1 MTELDFP
8 NIQGFVV
15 RGYRLPAAGYVFLRI
30 EDPARARALLGKVID
45 QVITAERWD
54 VKPDSGIN
62 IAISYEGLRALGV
75 SEDSLAAFPAEFRDG
90 MAARAELLGD
100 TGDSAP
106 EHWEDCFRSRDAHVL
121 VMISAKDPAALAER
135 DRRIREAVAQAG
147 GASVVVTQR
156 GGALPTGRE
165 HFGYADGFSQPAIE
179 GSRFPDHPGAGA
191 PAKDGEWRPIR
202 AGEFILGYP
211 DEQGA
216 LPAAAPPDELSRNGS
231 YLVYRKLHQDV
242 ATFRRQLA
250 EAAALYP
257 GGEEEL
263 AAKLVGRWRDGTP
276 LDSRPGGEDAAL
288 VGDRSRNNA
297 FDFSGDPDGMRCPI
311 GSHIRRMNPR
321 LSMPFEG
328 KLVNRHRLIR
338 RGITYGD
345 PLPEGAEDDGADR
358 GVIFMTLQA
367 SLARQFEFV
376 QAQWANTGNPFRI
389 GDDQDPLTGPQ
400 DIEGP
405 PKMTIPGRPP
415 FFMGPLSRVVTT
427 RGGEYY
433 FAPGINGL
441 RYLAR
446 PGA

>member
-1 MTELDFP
+1 LTALDFP

-15 RGYRLPAAGYVFLRI
+15 RGYRLPAAGYMFLRI
-30 EDPARARALLGKVID
+30 DDGATARGFLGEFIP

-54 VKPDSGIN
+54 VKPESGIN
-62 IAISYEGLRALGV
+62 IAFSYEGLRALGV
-75 SEDSLAAFPAEFRDG
+75 PEASLAAFPAEFRGG
-90 MAARAELLGD
+90 MASRAELLGD
-100 TGDSAP
+100 IGESAP
-106 EHWEDCFRSRDAHVL
+106 EHWEECFRSGAAHVL
-121 VMISAKDPAALAER
+121 VMISAKDSAALAER
-135 DRRIREAVAQAG
+135 DQRIRALVESRG
-147 GASVVVTQR
+147 GASVVVTQI
-156 GGALPTGRE
+156 GAVLPTGRE

-191 PAKDGEWRPIR
+191 PAKNGGWRPIA

-211 DEQGA
+211 DEQGS
-216 LPAAAPPDELSRNGS
+216 LPAAPPPGELSRNGS
-231 YLVYRKLHQDV
+231 YVVYRKLRQDV
-242 ATFRRQLA
+242 AGFRRQLR

-257 GGEEEL
+257 GGEELL

-276 LDSRPGGEDAAL
+276 LDSAPHAEDPALAA
-288 VGDRSRNNA
+288 DKSRNNA
-297 FDFSGDPDGMRCPI
+297 FDYGRDPDGLRCPV

-358 GVIFMTLQA
+358 GVIFMTVQA

-376 QAQWANTGNPFRI
+376 QAQWANTGNPFRL
-389 GDDQDPLTGPQ
+389 GDDQDPIIGPQ
-400 DIEGP
+400 DSSL
-405 PKMTIPGRPP
+405 PKMTVPGRPP
-415 FFMGPLSRVVTT
+415 YLAGPLSRVVTT

-433 FAPGINGL
+433 FAPGISGL
-441 RYLAR
+441 RYLAGR
-446 PGA
+446 

>member
-1 MTELDFP
+1 LTALDFP

-15 RGYRLPAAGYVFLRI
+15 RGYRLPAAGYIFLRI
-30 EDPARARALLGKVID
+30 EDGASARAALADFIP

-62 IAISYEGLRALGV
+62 IAFSYQGLKALGV
-75 SEDSLAAFPAEFRDG
+75 PDASLRAFPAEFRDG
-90 MAARAELLGD
+90 MASRADLLGD
-100 TGDSAP
+100 VGESAP
-106 EHWEDCFRSRDAHVL
+106 QHWEDCFRSGDAHVL
-121 VMISAKDPAALAER
+121 VMISAKDGDALGER
-135 DRRIREAVAQAG
+135 DRRIREAVERRG
-147 GASVVVTQR
+147 GASVVVTQL
-156 GGALPTGRE
+156 GGVLPTHRE

-191 PAKDGEWRPIR
+191 PSEKGDWRPIA

-216 LPAAAPPDELSRNGS
+216 LPAAPPPDELGRNGS
-231 YLVYRKLHQDV
+231 YVVYRKLYQDV
-242 ATFRRQLA
+242 ATFRRQLR

-257 GGEEEL
+257 GGEELL

-276 LDSRPGGEDAAL
+276 LDSSPNAEDPAL
-288 VGDRSRNNA
+288 VEDKSRNNA
-297 FDFSGDPDGMRCPI
+297 FDYGRDPDGLRCPV

-338 RGITYGD
+338 RGITYGEML
-345 PLPEGAEDDGADR
+345 LPEDALEDDGADR
-358 GVIFMTLQA
+358 GVIFMTVQA

-376 QAQWANTGNPFRI
+376 QAQWANTGNPFRL
-389 GDDQDPLTGPQ
+389 GDDQDPIIGPQ
-400 DIEGP
+400 DSEP
-405 PKMTIPGRPP
+405 VAKMTIPGRPP
-415 FFMGPLSRVVTT
+415 YFAGPLSRVVTT

-441 RYLAR
+441 EYLAQS
-446 PGA
+446 

>member
-30 EDPARARALLGKVID
+30 EEPARARALLGDVID

-62 IAISYEGLRALGV
+62 LALSYEGLRALRV
-75 SEDSLAAFPAEFRDG
+75 PEASLAAFPAEFRDG
-90 MAARAELLGD
+90 MASRAGLLGD
-100 TGDSAP
+100 VGESAP
-106 EHWEDCFRSRDAHVL
+106 ERWEDCFRSREAHVL
-121 VMISAKDPAALAER
+121 VMISAKDADALAER
-135 DRRIREAVAQAG
+135 DRRVREAVARAG
-147 GASVVVTQR
+147 GVTVVVTQL

-165 HFGYADGFSQPAIE
+165 HFGYADGFSQPAID
-179 GSRFPDHPGAGA
+179 GSRFDDHPGAGA
-191 PAKDGEWRPIR
+191 PGSRGDWRPIR

-216 LPAAAPPDELSRNGS
+216 LPAAPPPDELSRNGS
-231 YLVYRKLHQDV
+231 YLVYRKLRQDV
-242 ATFRRQLA
+242 AGFRRQLR

-257 GGEEEL
+257 GGEELL

-276 LDSRPGGEDAAL
+276 LDASPEREDPRL
-288 VGDRSRNNA
+288 VEDRSRNNA
-297 FDFSGDPDGMRCPI
+297 FDYGDDPDGLRCPV

-345 PLPEGAEDDGADR
+345 PLPEGAEDDGQDR

-389 GDDQDPLTGPQ
+389 GDDQDPIIGPQ
-400 DIEGP
+400 DMDGP
-405 PKMTIPGRPP
+405 AKMTVPGRPP
-415 FFMGPLSRVVTT
+415 FFMGPLSRVVTM

-441 RYLAR
+441 RHLAA
-446 PGA
+446 G

>member
-1 MTELDFP
+1 MTALDFP

-15 RGYRLPAAGYVFLRI
+15 RGYRLPAAGYLFLRI
-30 EDPARARALLGKVID
+30 EDRTRARALLADVVD

-62 IAISYEGLRALGV
+62 VALSYDGLRALGLP
-75 SEDSLAAFPAEFRDG
+75 EATLAAFPAEFRDG
-90 MAARAELLGD
+90 MASRAELLGD
-100 TGDSAP
+100 IGESAP
-106 EHWEDCFRSRDAHVL
+106 EHWDDCFRSRDAHVL
-121 VMISAKDPAALAER
+121 VMISAKNGDALAER
-135 DRRIREAVAQAG
+135 DRRIRAAVERAG
-147 GASVVVTQR
+147 GVSVVVTQV
-156 GGALPTGRE
+156 GGALPSGRE

-191 PAKDGEWRPIR
+191 PAKDGEWRPIK
-202 AGEFILGYP
+202 AGEFILGYR
-211 DEQGA
+211 DEQDA
-216 LPAAAPPDELSRNGS
+216 LPAAPPPDELSRNGS

-242 ATFRRQLA
+242 AAFRRHLR
-250 EAAALYP
+250 EAAALYHA
-257 GGEEEL
+257 GTEELL

-276 LDSRPGGEDAAL
+276 LDLSPGREDPAL
-288 VGDRSRNNA
+288 AGDRSRNNA
-297 FDFSGDPDGMRCPI
+297 FDYERDPDGLRCPV

-321 LSMPFEG
+321 LSMPFDG

-345 PLPEGAEDDGADR
+345 PLPDGAEDDGRDR

-376 QAQWANTGNPFRI
+376 QAQWANTGNPFRL
-389 GDDQDPLTGPQ
+389 GDDQDPLIGPQ
-400 DIEGP
+400 DTEGP
-405 PKMTIPGRPP
+405 PKMTVPGRPP
-415 FFMGPLSRVVTT
+415 FFYGPLSRVVTT

-441 RYLAR
+441 RYLAQ
-446 PGA
+446 PS

>member
-15 RGYRLPAAGYVFLRI
+15 RGYRLPTAGYVFLRI
-30 EDPARARALLGKVID
+30 EDPTRARALLGEVID

-75 SEDSLAAFPAEFRDG
+75 SEASLAAFPAEFRDG

-100 TGDSAP
+100 TGKSAP
-106 EHWEDCFRSRDAHVL
+106 EHWDDCFRTRAAHVL
-121 VMISAKDPAALAER
+121 VMISAKDPAALSER
-135 DRRIREAVAQAG
+135 DKRIREAVERAG
-147 GASVVVTQR
+147 GVSVVVTQR

-191 PAKDGEWRPIR
+191 PKKGDWRPIR

-216 LPAAAPPDELSRNGS
+216 LPAAPSPDELSRNGS

-242 ATFRRQLA
+242 AAFRRQLA

-276 LDSRPGGEDAAL
+276 LDTRPGGEDAAL
-288 VGDRSRNNA
+288 ADDKSRNNA
-297 FDFSGDPDGMRCPI
+297 FDFSGDPDGMRCPL

-345 PLPEGAEDDGADR
+345 PLPEGAQDDGADR

-389 GDDQDPLTGPQ
+389 GDDQDPLIGPQ
-400 DIEGP
+400 DTEGP
-405 PKMTIPGRPP
+405 AKMTVPGRPP

-446 PGA
+446 H

>member
-1 MTELDFP
+1 LTDLDLP

-15 RGYRLPAAGYVFLRI
+15 RGYRLPAAGYIFLRV
-30 EDPARARALLGKVID
+30 EEPERARALLADVVD

-62 IAISYEGLRALGV
+62 LALSYEGLRALGV
-75 SEDSLAAFPAEFRDG
+75 PEASLAGFPAEFRDG
-90 MAARAELLGD
+90 MASRAELLGD
-100 TGDSAP
+100 VGDSAP
-106 EHWEDCFRSRDAHVL
+106 ERWEDCFRTRAAHVL
-121 VMISAKDPAALAER
+121 VMISAKDGEALAER
-135 DRRIREAVAQAG
+135 DRRIRGAIARAG
-147 GASVVVTQR
+147 GVSVVVTQF
-156 GGALPTGRE
+156 GAALPGGRE

-179 GSRFPDHPGAGA
+179 GSRFSDHPGAGA
-191 PAKDGEWRPIR
+191 PSEDGDWRPIR

-211 DEQGA
+211 DEQDA
-216 LPAAAPPDELSRNGS
+216 LPAAPPPDELSRNGS
-231 YLVYRKLHQDV
+231 YLVYRKLRQDV
-242 ATFRRQLA
+242 AGFRRQLRA
-250 EAAALYP
+250 AAALYP
-257 GGEEEL
+257 GGEELL

-276 LDSRPGGEDAAL
+276 LDLSPHREDPAL
-288 VGDRSRNNA
+288 VADKSRNNA
-297 FDFSGDPDGMRCPI
+297 FDYGRDPDGMRCPI
-311 GSHIRRMNPR
+311 GSHVRRMNPR

-376 QAQWANTGNPFRI
+376 QAQWANTGNPFRL
-389 GDDQDPLTGPQ
+389 GDDEDPIIGTHAGSPA
-400 DIEGP
+400 
-405 PKMTIPGRPP
+405 KMTIPGRPP
-415 FFMGPLSRVVTT
+415 FFAGPLSRVVTT

-441 RYLAR
+441 RYLA
-446 PGA
+446 GG

>member
-1 MTELDFP
+1 LTELDFP

-15 RGYRLPAAGYVFLRI
+15 RGYRLPAAGYLFLRI
-30 EDPARARALLGKVID
+30 EDAAKARAFLTDVIP

-54 VKPDSGIN
+54 VKPDSGVN
-62 IAISYEGLRALGV
+62 IAFSYAGLRALGV
-75 SEDSLAAFPAEFRDG
+75 GDDSLAAFPAEFREG
-90 MAARAELLGD
+90 MASRKRLLGD
-100 TGDSAP
+100 LGDSDP
-106 EHWEDCFRSRDAHVL
+106 EHWEDCFRSGDAHVL
-121 VMISAKDPAALAER
+121 VMISAKDPQALSDR
-135 DRRIREAVAQAG
+135 DTAIREVVARRG
-147 GASVVVTQR
+147 GASVVVTQL
-156 GGALPTGRE
+156 GAALPTGRE

-191 PAKDGEWRPIR
+191 PSSKGDWRPIA

-216 LPAAAPPDELSRNGS
+216 LPAAPPPDELGRNGS
-231 YLVYRKLHQDV
+231 YVVYRKLRQDV
-242 ATFRRQLA
+242 AAFRRQLR

-257 GGEEEL
+257 GGEALL

-276 LDSRPGGEDAAL
+276 LDASPGGEDPAL
-288 VGDRSRNNA
+288 VEDKARNNA
-297 FDFSGDPDGMRCPI
+297 FDYGGDPDGMRCPV

-338 RGITYGD
+338 RGITYGKM
-345 PLPEGAEDDGADR
+345 LPEGAEDDGADR
-358 GVIFMTLQA
+358 GVIFMTVQA

-376 QAQWANTGNPFRI
+376 QAQWANTGNPFRL
-389 GDDQDPLTGPQ
+389 GDDQDPIIGPM
-400 DIEGP
+400 DNDGVN
-405 PKMTIPGRPP
+405 KMTVPGRPP
-415 FFMGPLSRVVTT
+415 FFFGPLSRVVTM

-441 RYLAR
+441 RYLAQS
-446 PGA
+446 